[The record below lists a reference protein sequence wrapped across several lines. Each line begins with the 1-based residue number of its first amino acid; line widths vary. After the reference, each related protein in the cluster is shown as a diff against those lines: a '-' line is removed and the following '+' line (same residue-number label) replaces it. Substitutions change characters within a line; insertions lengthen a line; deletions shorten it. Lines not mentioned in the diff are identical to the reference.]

1 VEKVVDKI
9 NRWIKGRLE
18 RINRK
23 RLFYIVL
30 PGILFLSL
38 FTYLFLRNN
47 TFYAGFSSKDYDN
60 QQEEIVI
67 SRGIDSSR
75 ERISTGILIQE
86 VKYLSRINDL
96 RSKLRIGF
104 WSKNNWDNLAEI
116 LPVVESGEFLYKIG
130 RMKLGI
136 EKLIYAL
143 KDEDSWAVESLVRLG
158 AWRAFEL
165 LQEKDFGKV
174 PGLTNSLLNDPIVSL
189 CDEQVIF
196 FVINTADIV

>member
-1 VEKVVDKI
+1 MEKVVDKI
-9 NRWIKGRLE
+9 NQWIKERRE
-18 RINRK
+18 RINRQ

-67 SRGIDSSR
+67 SRGIDSSK
-75 ERISTGILIQE
+75 ERISTGILIRE
-86 VKYLSRINDL
+86 VTDISRINDL

-116 LPVVESGEFLYKIG
+116 LPVVESGKFLYI
-130 RMKLGI
+130 
-136 EKLIYAL
+136 
-143 KDEDSWAVESLVRLG
+143 
-158 AWRAFEL
+158 
-165 LQEKDFGKV
+165 
-174 PGLTNSLLNDPIVSL
+174 P
-189 CDEQVIF
+189 
-196 FVINTADIV
+196 